1 MESSNP
7 VLSEDIFRNY
17 ESYGDSTTMTLNGTA
32 MKTVICIGLAFLT
45 AGIVWFK
52 FQELGGMLV
61 EPNPAAFQAVTPF
74 LFGGMIVG
82 LISCL
87 VTMFKPAW
95 SPVTAPVYSL
105 AEGFFLGGIS
115 AFVQSQF
122 PGEEIVFQALGLT
135 FGTAF
140 VMMILYQTGTIRVTE
155 RLRSG
160 VMIATGA
167 ICLLYLIS
175 FVMGMFNRPI
185 GFIHEATPI
194 GIAFSVFVVGLA
206 AFNLLLDFDLIDRLS
221 AQGSP
226 KHMEWYGAFA
236 LMVTLVWLYIE
247 ILRLLSKLNRRD

>member
-17 ESYGDSTTMTLNGTA
+17 ESYGDSTTMTLHGTA
-32 MKTVICIGLAFLT
+32 TKTVVCIGLAFLT
-45 AGIVWFK
+45 AGFVWFR
-52 FQELGGMLV
+52 FQELGGMQNP
-61 EPNPAAFQAVTPF
+61 PNPAAFEAIVPF

-82 LISCL
+82 LIGSL
-87 VTMFKPAW
+87 ATVFKPAW
-95 SPVTAPVYSL
+95 APVTAPVYSL
-105 AEGFFLGGIS
+105 AEGLFLGGVS
-115 AFVQSQF
+115 AFVQSRF
-122 PGEEIVFQALGLT
+122 PGVPIVFQALGLT

-140 VMMILYQTGTIRVTE
+140 VMMVLYRTGTIRVTE
-155 RLRSG
+155 KLRSG

-167 ICLLYLIS
+167 ICLLYLVS
-175 FVMGMFNRPI
+175 FVMGMFGRPI
-185 GFIHEATPI
+185 AFIHSAGPI

-221 AQGSP
+221 AQRSP